1 MGGMVSKP
9 SVAYDLS
16 RQVSHFAISCMSAY
30 TNKEMAGAF
39 HSPSRHCETSQRL
52 VVSST
57 QDHTCAMAEDDSWQ
71 VTGHRAAFM
80 LRAAHNS

>member
-30 TNKEMAGAF
+30 TNKEKAGEF
-39 HSPSRHCETSQRL
+39 SRHCETSQRL
-52 VVSST
+52 VVTST

-71 VTGHRAAFM
+71 VTGHRAAFT